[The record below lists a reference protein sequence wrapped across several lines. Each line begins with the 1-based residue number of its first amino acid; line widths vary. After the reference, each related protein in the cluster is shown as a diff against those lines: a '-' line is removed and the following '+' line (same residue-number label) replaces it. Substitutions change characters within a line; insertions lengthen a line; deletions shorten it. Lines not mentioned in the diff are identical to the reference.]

1 MPPEVV
7 RDSGPI
13 VCYFKRE
20 LDRLVLGLVVDA
32 IIIVIFTYTLVVII
46 VIVVVIIIL
55 ILATVVLNRV
65 DLIVGTIAVA
75 IALSIIIIVVVVVI
89 RVIVGLSIAS
99 NRNRNV
105 SFPGKLQCIANQ
117 IKHHLFEPS
126 FVVVDV
132 SVFFWTVPIELQSRL
147 LLEEKEIK
155 AIRKDRRVNGW
166 IDI

>member
-13 VCYFKRE
+13 VRYFKRE
-20 LDRLVLGLVVDA
+20 VDRLVLGLVVDA
-32 IIIVIFTYTLVVII
+32 VVIINVIFTYTLII
-46 VIVVVIIIL
+46 GIVVVVIIIL
-55 ILATVVLNRV
+55 LLAVVL
-65 DLIVGTIAVA
+65 ITIAVA
-75 IALSIIIIVVVVVI
+75 IVLILVAVVII
-89 RVIVGLSIAS
+89 RVIVGLSIAC

-105 SFPGKLQCIANQ
+105 SFPRKLQCIANQ

-147 LLEEKEIK
+147 LEEEKEIK
-155 AIRKDRRVNGW
+155 EIRKERRVDG
-166 IDI
+166 